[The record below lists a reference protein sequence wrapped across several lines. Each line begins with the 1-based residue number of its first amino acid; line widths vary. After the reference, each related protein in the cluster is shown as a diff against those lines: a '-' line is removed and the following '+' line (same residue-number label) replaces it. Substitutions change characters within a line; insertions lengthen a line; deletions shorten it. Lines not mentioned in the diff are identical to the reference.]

1 MLLGGV
7 LVLLLLGSAGPAS
20 AHAALRGSDPQ
31 DGSVAKTVPE
41 QVTLTFTESVGLM
54 DDSVRIYGPD
64 NRRVHVE
71 EPRHAEG
78 ASDTAVVE
86 LPDDLAEG
94 TYTIAWRVISADSH
108 PSSGAFTFSIGKPSP
123 TPPAAPTDPGEHPV
137 TASLYNTARY
147 LAYVAAVLLIGAAAF
162 VALCRPTDTTPLRLP
177 LLTGWWTLLGS
188 TLVLLVLRA
197 PFESA
202 APPSG
207 VFDTEAVS
215 RAFGGRPAW
224 ALLARLALTLL
235 AGLFLLRL
243 ARRRGEDGH
252 RPTVAHLA
260 AGGALSVGFALTW
273 AAAEHASAGIQ
284 VPVAMTSSVV
294 HLLATACWLGGLV
307 SLLVIL
313 VRAETPPPTA
323 TVTRFSRVAFLSV
336 VVLAVTGVYQSWRGL
351 GSWAA
356 LTGTPYGRTLTAKLV
371 AVAVLLLVA
380 GLSRRWTARLAQG
393 RARETEAAPV
403 PDRVPEL
410 VTVGGDTRP
419 APAATSPAEPSAG
432 AARATAPLGDDAPD
446 SEDTPDASAASDTG
460 NRPAPSASDA
470 PRGPEPHDPT
480 DADARP
486 ADSPEDLHRRALR
499 LSVLVEVAVAVV
511 VLLITTVLTST
522 LPARAQAEAEASGP
536 PQVAGLPAATSVT
549 IPYDIGSGKN
559 GMVQLTLD
567 PGRVGE
573 NSVQAVTFGPTGA
586 LAIVPEVR
594 LSFTLEAK
602 DIGPIDARLTDRGGY
617 WATSDLVLP
626 IEGTWTMKTTVR
638 VSEVDQVTETRRI
651 RITR

>member
-1 MLLGGV
+1 MLLGGA

-31 DGSVAKTVPE
+31 DGSVAKTAPE

-123 TPPAAPTDPGEHPV
+123 TPPAAPTDPGGHPV

-207 VFDTEAVS
+207 VLDTEAVG
-215 RAFGGRPAW
+215 RALGGRPAW
-224 ALLARLALTLL
+224 ALLARLVLTLL

-243 ARRRGEDGH
+243 ARRREDGH
-252 RPTVAHLA
+252 RPTLPHLA

-313 VRAETPPPTA
+313 FRADTPPPTA

-393 RARETEAAPV
+393 RTREPETAPV
-403 PDRVPEL
+403 PDRVPDL

-419 APAATSPAEPSAG
+419 APAAASPAEPGPG
-432 AARATAPLGDDAPD
+432 AARATVPPGDDAPD
-446 SEDTPDASAASDTG
+446 SEGAPDASAAGDQSD
-460 NRPAPSASDA
+460 RPAASDA
-470 PRGPEPHDPT
+470 PRSPEPHDAP
-480 DADARP
+480 DSDARP

-499 LSVLVEVAVAVV
+499 LSVLVEVLVAVV

-559 GMVQLTLD
+559 GTVQLTLD

-586 LAIVPEVR
+586 LAVVPEVR

-602 DIGPIDARLTDRGGY
+602 DIGPLDARLTDRGGY

-626 IEGTWTMKTTVR
+626 IEGTWTMRTTVR